1 MWLLKCER
9 KAGSGHALY
18 RWGQTTKMYAIIGA
32 DSMKRGHA
40 FAFAMLAFVFEAI
53 CVLGRSAGPVE
64 LRLPIPNAAFES
76 VEQRESVE
84 RRKSRFA

>member
-1 MWLLKCER
+1 MLLSAPTRLKSR
-9 KAGSGHALY
+9 
-18 RWGQTTKMYAIIGA
+18 R
-32 DSMKRGHA
+32 A

-76 VEQRESVE
+76 VE
-84 RRKSRFA
+84 RRTSRFA